1 MLRYCS
7 GEYQIMSMDHP
18 NSGVHFVPAYQIGGI
33 PYVTSSD
40 CTNTAVRSV
49 QFPMVTRH
57 FTVSNRESSTPLQ
70 VAFTLNGLKTEFGNM
85 FYVPGN
91 TVLGPLEIR
100 TNSLFIASTST
111 ARHNF
116 SVIAGLTTVDAG
128 EWPVTGSNGFP
139 GVG

>member
-1 MLRYCS
+1 MN
-7 GEYQIMSMDHP
+7 HP
-18 NSGVHFVPAYQIGGI
+18 NSGVHFVPAYQISGV

-40 CTNTAVRSV
+40 CTNAIVRSV
-49 QFPMVTRH
+49 GFPMVTRH
-57 FTVSNRESSTPLQ
+57 FTVSNRESSTELM
-70 VAFTLNGLKTEFGNM
+70 VAFTSGGLNTNAGNA

-100 TNSLFIASTST
+100 TDSLFIASTGTSK
-111 ARHNF
+111 HNF
-116 SVIAGLTTVDAG
+116 SVIAGLTTIDSS